1 MYLPRVV
8 WLSLNNKYGIHL
20 RNLVDAAKKYESVD
34 SCSNREKIIA
44 YLCRNLLR
52 SVKYREYKAN
62 KKVLNA
68 IKKDMYLNHQLELNR
83 LLTMM
88 SVQPTL
94 TANMLARGEP
104 PNKWKK
110 RAAAAGRMKSSRSY
124 DDLHNGN
131 SSKQKPTFNEFYSKN
146 DPGNDCR
153 LKYVNFKVNSHFF
166 LLLKYHYLI

>member
-1 MYLPRVV
+1 MFFPRLV

-20 RNLVDAAKKYESVD
+20 RNLVDAAKKFESVD

-68 IKKDMYLNHQLELNR
+68 IKKDMYLNHQLELNSLLR
-83 LLTMM
+83 LM

-104 PNKWKK
+104 KKWQ
-110 RAAAAGRMKSSRSY
+110 RARERLKSSRSY
-124 DDLHNGN
+124 DDLRHEHAGKNN
-131 SSKQKPTFNEFYSKN
+131 NPPYNEFYSKN
-146 DPGNDCR
+146 DTGNECR
-153 LKYVNFKVNSHFF
+153 LRFVSFKVAGK
-166 LLLKYHYLI
+166 LY